1 MGLIADL
8 LTALFILPGA
18 LLVLVGGIGVM
29 RMPDFY
35 TRLHAAGITDTL
47 GAGLIL
53 VGLLFQGG
61 FTLISVKLLMILGF
75 LLFTSPTASHALSRA
90 ALADKDN
97 PPPILSPDPD
107 ANSEDSSSTS
117 S

>member
-1 MGLIADL
+1 MALIADI

-18 LLVLVGGIGVM
+18 FCVLVGGIGVM

-35 TRLHAAGITDTL
+35 TRLHAAGVTDTL

-61 FTLISVKLLMILGF
+61 FSLISVKLLMILAF
-75 LLFTSPTASHALSRA
+75 LLFTSPTACHVLCRA
-90 ALADKDN
+90 AMADKNN
-97 PPPILSPDPD
+97 PPPLLGPEEED
-107 ANSEDSSSTS
+107 ASSTS
-117 S
+117 